1 MTPDMLRV
9 GLLDDYQNAAL
20 GSADWSSL
28 EGVEI
33 DVFDTHLGHDET
45 AVAAALAPYQ
55 ILVAMRERTLFP
67 RSVFEQLP
75 NLRLLVSAGMRNL
88 AIDLEAA
95 RDCKV
100 DVCGTEMVPNPAFEH
115 TWALILALTKQIPR
129 EDRLMKAGGWQ
140 QGFGIGLEGKTLG
153 ILGLGRLG
161 AKVAGVALDFGMN
174 VIAWSENL
182 TAERALEAGAR
193 RVEKAELFAQSD
205 VLTIHQLLSARSRGM
220 VGAAELALMKPEAYL
235 VNTARGPIVD
245 EAALIEALR
254 ADRIAGA
261 ALDVFDVEPLPV
273 DHPLRALDN
282 VVLTGH
288 TGFVV
293 REFHQLVYTQA
304 LEDIRTWQDGKPIRL
319 LNGP

>member
-1 MTPDMLRV
+1 MRI

-20 GSADWSSL
+20 SSADWSTL
-28 EGVEI
+28 EDVEI
-33 DVFDTHLGHDET
+33 DVFDQHLGHDED
-45 AVAAALAPYQ
+45 AVVAALVPYD

-67 RSVFEQLP
+67 RSVIERLP

-95 RDCKV
+95 RACKV
-100 DVCGTEMVPNPAFEH
+100 DVCGTEMVPFPAFEH
-115 TWALILALTKQIPR
+115 TWGLILAITKQIPR

-140 QGFGIGLEGKTLG
+140 QGFGVGLEGKTLG

-161 AKVAGVALDFGMN
+161 AKVASVALNFGMD

-182 TAERALEAGAR
+182 TPERAAEVGAV
-193 RVEKAELFAQSD
+193 RVEKNELFARSD
-205 VLTIHQLLSARSRGM
+205 VLTIHQLLSARTRGM
-220 VGAAELALMKPEAYL
+220 VGATELAWMKPTSYL
-235 VNTARGPIVD
+235 INTARGPIVD
-245 EAALIEALR
+245 EAALVDVLR
-254 ADRIAGA
+254 RQAIAGA
-261 ALDVFDVEPLPV
+261 GLDVFEVEPLPV

-293 REFHQLVYTQA
+293 REFHELVYTQA
-304 LEDIRTWQDGKPIRL
+304 VEDIRAWQDSAPIRL
-319 LNGP
+319 LNGT